1 MKGDIMK
8 TFLSVTL
15 LLAMASVGSYLDT
28 PRAQSAS
35 GDKVTIYFGRGGCL
49 NECSVYEMT
58 IRPDR
63 SVEYEGKEF
72 TRLRGKRTYTI
83 SAEAYKAIVD
93 AVKRA
98 KVEQLKDEYKSV
110 PGRDAGTITLR
121 VSWGKR
127 TKQIIHFQ
135 PSPTAPEELIE
146 LEEAILKN
154 AYPSKELVPR

>member
-1 MKGDIMK
+1 MK
-8 TFLSVTL
+8 TFLPVTL
-15 LLAMASVGSYLDT
+15 LLAMASVGSYLGT
-28 PRAQSAS
+28 PGAQSAS
-35 GDKVTIYFGRGGCL
+35 GDNSNEKVTIYFGRGGCL

-98 KVEQLKDEYKSV
+98 RIEQLKDEYEPV

-135 PSPTAPEELIE
+135 PSPDAPEELAD
-146 LEEAILKN
+146 LEEVIIKN